1 MISILLLIIIY
12 VAFVSLGLPDALLG
26 ASWPQMREAW
36 GLPLETA
43 GYVSILVVAFTAW
56 SGVLSGWII
65 RKLGTGKVVMLSG
78 FLTGLSIIG
87 ISCVPSFYWL
97 IVLSCGLG
105 FGAGSVDTAL
115 NHYVALHYK
124 AHHMNWLHCFWG
136 LGASMG
142 PLFISHA
149 FANDLSWRE
158 GYLQVGMIQV
168 MLAILFLAALPLW
181 TLHLKSLNERL
192 ENTEARESQTVEAEV
207 EAPVRGKGIFR
218 FLKIKGVWRALLAFV
233 LYSGAEGGAGLWGS
247 SYLVIAKE
255 VSVEIAALLVA
266 VYFAGIT
273 SGRGVAGFLAMRLSN
288 RQLIL
293 SGVTLA
299 VLASIGIFFGS
310 GAISQGVAFFF
321 FGFGLAPLFPAM
333 IHETPIRFGRN
344 QSQDIIGYEIAAAYV
359 GFAILPPSLG
369 WLMKGVSVHLFPFF
383 VVMCV
388 CILVLINPFLGVPK
402 RWRIL

>member
-1 MISILLLIIIY
+1 MISIFLLVVIY

-36 GLPLETA
+36 GLSLETA
-43 GYVSILVVAFTAW
+43 GYVSVLVVAFTAW
-56 SGVLSGWII
+56 SGILSGWII

-78 FLTGLSIIG
+78 FLTGLSIVG
-87 ISCVPSFYWL
+87 ISYAPSFYWL

-149 FANDLSWRE
+149 FANDRSWRE

-168 MLAILFLAALPLW
+168 ILAVLFLITLPLW
-181 TLHLKSLNERL
+181 TLHLKSLNLQSEK
-192 ENTEARESQTVEAEV
+192 TESQDSLKQEAEALTH
-207 EAPVRGKGIFR
+207 EKGLFR
-218 FLKIKGVWRALLAFV
+218 YIRIQGVWRALLAFF

-247 SYLVIAKE
+247 SYLVIAKG

-266 VYFAGIT
+266 IYFAGIT
-273 SGRGVAGFLAMRLSN
+273 SGRGISGFLAMGLNN

-293 SGVTLA
+293 VGVTVSA
-299 VLASIGIFFGS
+299 LASVCIFFGS
-310 GAISQGVAFFF
+310 GTIAQSVAFFF

-333 IHETPIRFGRN
+333 IHETPVRFGKN

-369 WLMKGVSVHLFPFF
+369 WLMKSVSVHLFPFF

-388 CILVLINPFLGVPK
+388 CTLVVVNPFLSLSK
-402 RWRIL
+402 RRCELD